1 MTTLERDQWA
11 THGLSLLDLGPS
23 WFCWDVR
30 ATRTGCFLDFET
42 SGHDDAYLRLH
53 IPDWSHAAWLAA
65 GDRSQPNLAPWR
77 GVDPVAPGVHL

>member
-23 WFCWDVR
+23 WYCDDVR
-30 ATRTGCFLDFET
+30 AGRAGCWLSYSNEAAVL
-42 SGHDDAYLRLH
+42 SLH
-53 IPDWSHAAWLAA
+53 ITFDAHAAWLAD

-77 GVDPVAPGVHL
+77 GVDPSAPGVHL